1 MSSTEILSNYK
12 TKEAKYQII
21 KEKFSTLED
30 FIKGLKQR
38 RATVYTAIMTDN
50 IVGFNGVITLSSLLL
65 QVNLYCRKNNSLMLL
80 KQIDADKLTEAILSF
95 YLGEYTKMVE
105 YSKIIKSIFES
116 VQ

>member
-1 MSSTEILSNYK
+1 MSSTELLKNYK
-12 TKEAKYQII
+12 TKEAKYEII
-21 KEKFSTLED
+21 KERFSILED

-38 RATVYTAIMTDN
+38 KATVYTAIMTNN
-50 IVGFNGVITLSSLLL
+50 ITGFDGVVTLSSLLL

-95 YLGEYTKMVE
+95 YSGEYIKMIE
-105 YSKIIKSIFES
+105 YSKLIKNIFEC

>member
-65 QVNLYCRKNNSLMLL
+65 QANLYCRKNNSLMLL
-80 KQIDADKLTEAILSF
+80 KQILRELLAI
-95 YLGEYTKMVE
+95 VR
-105 YSKIIKSIFES
+105 IFS
-116 VQ
+116 

>member
-1 MSSTEILSNYK
+1 MSSIEILNNYK

-21 KEKFSTLED
+21 KERFSILED

-38 RATVYTAIMTDN
+38 RATVYSAIMTEN

-105 YSKIIKSIFES
+105 YSKTIKSIFES
-116 VQ
+116 IQ